1 MVTETPNSAAG
12 RRGGHAVTGEVECV
26 HRPRPGGRPV
36 GHRSRRAVA
45 EAVQLHEVEQVF
57 GARADARTLDDYAA
71 AGITRAILPLPPA
84 DRDTVW
90 RALDRY
96 QPLLDARGAQS

>member
-1 MVTETPNSAAG
+1 RLAAMAQAAG
-12 RRGGHAVTGEVECV
+12 RSMDSLTV
-26 HRPRPGGRPV
+26 
-36 GHRSRRAVA
+36 SI
-45 EAVQLHEVEQVF
+45 F